1 MKTHIQVHL
10 CNVASSTTISG
21 RPPHWAAHHS
31 PATFAASM
39 VQLKRR
45 LGPWLAIHAKDVL
58 DLGSGTGELCCLA
71 QRGGAASVVGVNLS
85 LEEIEFAQSRTS
97 ATFVQC
103 EIGSYLE
110 QCPPASADCV
120 YALNIL
126 EHLDKDSL
134 LRTMEGIY
142 RVLRDG
148 GQLVA
153 MVPNAISPFGTMTR
167 YWDIT
172 HQIAFTP
179 SSFRQL
185 ARLVGFGDAE
195 FRECGPLPHGVVSG
209 VRYLLWQ
216 AIRLAI
222 RSYLLVELASTKDG
236 IYTADMLVRLVKRAP
251 SGADN

>member
-1 MKTHIQVHL
+1 MKTPDTRTSLQRRV
-10 CNVASSTTISG
+10 VDDYFRTTSASGS
-21 RPPHWAAHHS
+21 AHS
-31 PATFAASM
+31 PATFDASM
-39 VQLKRR
+39 VQLRRR
-45 LGPWLAIHAKDVL
+45 LGPWLDVRGKDVL
-58 DLGSGTGELCCLA
+58 DLGSGTGELCSLA
-71 QRGGAASVVGVNLS
+71 QREAAASVVGVNLS
-85 LEEIEFAQSRTS
+85 SEEIEFARSRTS

-103 EIGSYLE
+103 EIASYLE

-179 SSFRQL
+179 SSVRQV
-185 ARLVGFGDAE
+185 ARLVGFDDAE
-195 FRECGPLPHGVVSG
+195 FRECGPVAARRNQRHPLSDCGRRSG
-209 VRYLLWQ
+209 LRF
-216 AIRLAI
+216 
-222 RSYLLVELASTKDG
+222 
-236 IYTADMLVRLVKRAP
+236 AP
-251 SGADN
+251 G